1 MTATGTL
8 FEGYRLMRP
17 LGRGWLGEVY
27 TAQNLDGA
35 GIAALRIVAPELTSQ
50 PQVMTQFRRLHE
62 KWRRLAHPNIL
73 KVGELIERDH
83 RMHYEMNLARS
94 GSVRQLLQAQN
105 GQLLDLLVVVD
116 IVRQVASALRAAH
129 DANLMHGDLKPENI
143 LLSPARAIL
152 GRQAYGVLV
161 SDFGVGELQ
170 AFTHGV
176 HDRLI
181 VTTPAYMSPEQ
192 CLGLR
197 TEVRSDVY
205 ALGVVLYELLTNLV
219 PFETRDLA
227 DAVDKHQH
235 VAPIP
240 PGQIRL
246 DIPQDLEEVVLTCLA
261 KAPEYRY
268 RSARE
273 LEQALQGVLSAL
285 LPQGPSPTVVLPDIP
300 EPTAPRIEP
309 LQDRAPFPRLQIAGA
324 DGQVFRTEPLQGQ
337 TVTLGRAPG
346 NGIVLEH
353 AGVSRH
359 HVLLEVEDAG
369 VFVTDLASTNG
380 TTLSGQAL
388 GVRTRTPWPAG
399 GVLRIEPF
407 WLRLDPPQKVVQQA
421 RIGVLV
427 TDNDLTLTPGELTV
441 LKVQLAN
448 TGRTV
453 DHFRMEIEGVP
464 DRWVQ
469 NLYTELQ
476 LNPGMTSETTLRIL
490 VPREAQYLAATYP
503 VKVLARSRENPA
515 DFGYAPMNWEL
526 LPFTETK
533 LELTPRRRSAWRRT
547 HYDLKIVNASN
558 IPVTYNPAVKDDE
571 GQVHQQGLNE
581 LMNAPPSGNLANLIP
596 VRTIVSN
603 FIVRLREGMG
613 KVRVE
618 ALPQNVRVDAGS
630 QFTHRIQVRL
640 PIRWI
645 ASPRQRSLSL
655 HPNPDGGRDYPEV
668 MSLLHLPVVPLWLL
682 PIVVVLGVVFVMWLL
697 QAPSIVTVSV
707 VPIDPRPQIQP
718 QTPLTRT
725 PLTQPTRSQVPT
737 ISDQPRANQ
746 LNQQPR
752 AGQPFYLDFE
762 TRNAARIVV
771 KPWNKTLYRGN
782 GRLLIPEGI
791 QEPVNAQI
799 IVYGHVKTT
808 QQALTITPRLPAP
821 VVKLFSVSPE
831 NISAGQSATLRW
843 NVSGVTE
850 VMIEPIGTQPPS
862 GTKQVPIQADTSF
875 RLSAKGASGET
886 IDKTLPVKVL
896 PANIELFEVVPAEAR
911 IGETVKIRWKVQN
924 AAGVSIDGLG
934 SQVAE
939 GSQDYKVAKDQ
950 VFTLHVKVGDQE
962 QIKIANL
969 KVLAPAPDE
978 FTVTPQNPQIGDKVT
993 VRWKVSNASSVTV
1006 EPFGVV
1012 PATGE
1017 REVVVTGSTTFSLKA
1032 GNGQT
1037 LSELGSVSVS
1047 ATAKPPKITAF
1058 RALPVKPR
1066 SGQQVNLSWQSEN
1079 GEGAE
1084 LTGIPGQGTQVVP
1097 PSGSIIFTAPEA
1109 PASLTLSVKGSDGVS
1124 VSQALALPVLPPL
1137 PVAALAVTNPSVQAG
1152 QVPGRQ
1158 GAMPP
1163 VAVTPAGRPTTPAVI
1178 PAATPAVKPA
1188 QVQSPPVQP
1197 PPARPLPVQLPTVQP
1212 STVLPPVLPRPQ
1224 IVSFTALPRQITAG
1238 QPFTLAW
1245 NTKNVAQ
1252 VRIQPLGKTFGPN
1265 GALAVK
1271 PDRNTVYT
1279 LTAIPAGGSATGAGP
1294 LSGQASVMVRQP
1306 APMPRI
1312 IAFTPSAS
1320 SVRAGQAITLIWD
1333 TKDAKQVKI
1342 YPGGKAVGPS
1352 GSLVVK
1358 PDRNTIYTLVAG
1370 SGIAGPANAGRVSQ
1384 QLSVSVEAVV
1394 AAPPPPG
1401 ASTSGTNPAGAG
1413 AGATSRP
1420 VVEEFSVSPSRIH
1433 PGDTVTIT
1441 WKVSGVRRLSISH
1454 LGNQNAAGQVE
1465 RRLNFSTAYV
1475 LRTGTGDQRVE
1486 RRVAVEVV
1494 DAAVPLAAGA
1504 SPDSSSAAGS
1514 NGDR

>member
-35 GIAALRIVAPELTSQ
+35 GIAALRIVVPELTSQ
-50 PQVMTQFRRLHE
+50 PQVMTQFRRLYE
-62 KWRRLAHPNIL
+62 KWRRLSHPNIL

-83 RMHYEMNLARS
+83 RMHYEMNLAQS

-116 IVRQVASALRAAH
+116 IVRQVASALGAAH

-192 CLGLR
+192 CRGLR
-197 TEVRSDVY
+197 TEVKSDVY

-227 DAVDKHQH
+227 DAIDKHQH

-285 LPQGPSPTVVLPDIP
+285 LPQGPNPTVVLPDIP
-300 EPTAPRIEP
+300 EPPAPRIEP
-309 LQDRAPFPRLQIAGA
+309 LRDRAPFPRLQIAGA

-337 TVTLGRAPG
+337 MVTLGRAPG

-359 HVLLEVEDAG
+359 HVSLEVEDAG

-388 GVRTRTPWPAG
+388 EVRTRTPWPAG

-427 TDNDLTLTPGELTV
+427 SDNDLTLTPGELTV

-476 LNPGMTSETTLRIL
+476 LNPGMTSETTLRIV

-533 LELTPRRRSAWRRT
+533 LELSPRRRSAWRRT
-547 HYDLKIVNASN
+547 HYDLKITNASN

-581 LMNAPPSGNLANLIP
+581 LMNAPPSGGNLANLIP

-603 FIVRLREGMG
+603 FIIRLREGMG

-630 QFTHRIQVRL
+630 EFTHRIQVRL

-682 PIVVVLGVVFVMWLL
+682 PIVLIAGVLFVMWLL

-707 VPIDPRPQIQP
+707 VPVDPKPQV
-718 QTPLTRT
+718 
-725 PLTQPTRSQVPT
+725 TQPPQPRTSQSQVPT
-737 ISDQPRANQ
+737 ISDQPKSNQ

-762 TRNAARIVV
+762 TRNAVRIVV
-771 KPWNKTLYRGN
+771 KPWNKTLYQGN

-799 IVYGHVKTT
+799 IVYGRVKTT

-850 VMIEPIGTQPPS
+850 VVIEPIGTQPPS
-862 GTKQVPIQADTSF
+862 GTKQVPIQADTMF
-875 RLSAKGASGET
+875 HLSAKGAGGET

-896 PANIELFEVVPAEAR
+896 PANIELFEVVPAEAKV
-911 IGETVKIRWKVQN
+911 GETVKIRWKVQN
-924 AAGVSIDGLG
+924 AASVSIDGLG
-934 SQVAE
+934 SEVAE
-939 GSQDYKVAKDQ
+939 GSQDYKVTKDQ

-978 FTVTPQNPQIGDKVT
+978 FTVTPQNPQIGDKVK
-993 VRWKVSNASSVTV
+993 VKWKVSNASSVTV

-1012 PATGE
+1012 PASGE

-1032 GNGQT
+1032 SNGQSI
-1037 LSELGSVSVS
+1037 SELGSVSIT
-1047 ATAKPPKITAF
+1047 ATAKPPKITAL
-1058 RALPVKPR
+1058 RTLPVKPR
-1066 SGQQVNLSWQSEN
+1066 SGQPVNLSWQSEN
-1079 GEGAE
+1079 GASAE
-1084 LTGIPGQGTQVVP
+1084 LSGIPGQGTQVVP

-1109 PASLTLSVKGSDGVS
+1109 PASLTLNVKGSDGVS
-1124 VSQALALPVLPPL
+1124 VSQALALPVLPAL
-1137 PVAALAVTNPSVQAG
+1137 PVVTPPVTAGGGQIASGQAAGGQAPGGQASGGQGASQAG
-1152 QVPGRQ
+1152 AGAGTGQTGAGAGQ
-1158 GAMPP
+1158 GGQA
-1163 VAVTPAGRPTTPAVI
+1163 AGGQTT
-1178 PAATPAVKPA
+1178 T
-1188 QVQSPPVQP
+1188 VQPPVQP
-1197 PPARPLPVQLPTVQP
+1197 PVQAK
-1212 STVLPPVLPRPQ
+1212 PQ

-1238 QPFTLAW
+1238 QSFTLAW
-1245 NTKNVAQ
+1245 STKNASQ
-1252 VRIQPLGKTFGPN
+1252 VKIQPLGKVFGPS
-1265 GALAVK
+1265 GTLVIKADK
-1271 PDRNTVYT
+1271 NTVYT
-1279 LTAIPAGGSATGAGP
+1279 LTAIPTAQAGAAGVGP
-1294 LSGQASVMVRQP
+1294 LTGQASVLVRQP
-1306 APMPRI
+1306 APAAPAPRI

-1320 SVRAGQAITLIWD
+1320 RVKAGQPITLVWD
-1333 TKDAKQVKI
+1333 TRDAQQVKL
-1342 YPGGKAVGPS
+1342 YPGGKTVGAS

-1358 PDRNTIYTLVAG
+1358 PDRNTIYTLIATSANYVAG
-1370 SGIAGPANAGRVSQ
+1370 STKPDAGRVSR
-1384 QLSVSVEAVV
+1384 QLSVNVEAVV
-1394 AAPPPPG
+1394 VAPPTPGTGTG
-1401 ASTSGTNPAGAG
+1401 ASTSGTGPAGATPG
-1413 AGATSRP
+1413 ANSRP
-1420 VVEEFSVSPSRIH
+1420 VVEEFSVTPPRIH
-1433 PGDTVTIT
+1433 PGDSVTIS

-1454 LGNQNAAGQVE
+1454 LGDQNAAGQVE

-1475 LRTGTGDQRVE
+1475 LRAGTGDQRVE

-1494 DAAVPLAAGA
+1494 DATVPLATEA
-1504 SPDSSSAAGS
+1504 SPGSSAAGPS
-1514 NGDR
+1514 GER